1 MSGLQS
7 MRIAQQPAFVLHHR
21 PYRNTS
27 LLIEV
32 LSRDHGRIGLVAR
45 GVRTSRS
52 RLKGLLQPFV
62 PLLLSWSGK
71 GELLQ
76 LVAAEEGEETVSL
89 PVDRLL
95 CGLYV
100 NELLLHLLHR
110 FDPCSEVFDAY
121 EWLLTTLSANES
133 EESALRIFEKRLL
146 SALGYGLMLATDTSG
161 ARVIPE
167 KTYYYVLEHGPTVDA
182 APNAGIEIAGKSL
195 LALHFETVTDPVV
208 RREIKRL
215 TRAVIDLHLGG
226 RPLQTR
232 ALARAGLRSGSR
244 RG

>member
-1 MSGLQS
+1 
-7 MRIAQQPAFVLHHR
+7 MRIAQQPAFVLHHH

-27 LLIEV
+27 LLIEA

-45 GVRTSRS
+45 GVRTPRS

-76 LVAAEEGEETVSL
+76 LVAAEEGENTIAL
-89 PVDRLL
+89 PAERLL
-95 CGLYV
+95 SGLYV
-100 NELLLHLLHR
+100 NELLLRLLHR
-110 FDPCSEVFDAY
+110 FDPCSEIFDAY
-121 EWLLTTLSANES
+121 ARLLVALGTEES

-161 ARVIPE
+161 AKIIPE
-167 KTYYYVLEHGPTVDA
+167 KTYYYILEHGPTA
-182 APNAGIEIAGKSL
+182 GIAPNTSIEITGKSL
-195 LALHFETVTDPVV
+195 LALHFETVTDSVV

-215 TRAVIDLHLGG
+215 IRAVIDLHLDG

-232 ALARAGLRSGSR
+232 ALARAGLSRSSSR
-244 RG
+244 RT